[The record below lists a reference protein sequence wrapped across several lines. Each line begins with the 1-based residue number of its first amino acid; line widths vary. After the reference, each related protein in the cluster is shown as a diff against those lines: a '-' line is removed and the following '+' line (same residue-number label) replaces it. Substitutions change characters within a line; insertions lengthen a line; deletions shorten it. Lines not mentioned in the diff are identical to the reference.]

1 MQKKTVM
8 SGKGVKIPRF
18 SLPILVAI
26 ALLVLLGGGVSWYLA
41 TRENQ
46 TQPVTDNETP
56 TPTSP
61 SPQNSTALLS
71 DTASPSNA
79 SLMSQ
84 GEKIL
89 LDITSAKQAGAAAFA
104 QQDWDQAIAQY
115 QQATTSDPN
124 DPESKLYFNN
134 AKARQ
139 IGNPLTI
146 AVVVPITPSE
156 NEAKEVLRGVASAQA
171 EFNASPTPANRLL
184 EVIIVNDDGT
194 GKTASLAGDLIK
206 FPPVLGVIGHG
217 VDAGTRQ
224 AIAQYE
230 KAGLA
235 VLSPVSTNVTSDATG
250 QSILKTI
257 SLTQQDQELH
267 YALPT
272 LHIEPLRKSYCFQ
285 IFSEI
290 RNIVVNT
297 DIPTG
302 NQMLELD

>member
-1 MQKKTVM
+1 LK
-8 SGKGVKIPRF
+8 PRF
-18 SLPILVAI
+18 S
-26 ALLVLLGGGVSWYLA
+26 
-41 TRENQ
+41 
-46 TQPVTDNETP
+46 VTDNGTP
-56 TPTSP
+56 TPTP
-61 SPQNSTALLS
+61 TLAQNSTALLS

-79 SLMSQ
+79 SLISQ
-84 GEKIL
+84 GETIL
-89 LDITSAKQAGAAAFA
+89 LDTTPAKQAGAAAFA

-115 QQATTSDPN
+115 QQATNADPN

-184 EVIIVNDDGT
+184 EVIIVNDDGM
-194 GKTASLAGDLIK
+194 GKTVSLAEDLIK

-235 VLSPVSTNVTSDATG
+235 VLSPVSTNVTPDATG

-257 SLTQQDQELH
+257 SLTQQDQELLATYLQQVGETLAN
-267 YALPT
+267 YAAQQSSPA
-272 LHIEPLRKSYCFQ
+272 S
-285 IFSEI
+285 
-290 RNIVVNT
+290 VVVFYR
-297 DIPTG
+297 
-302 NQMLELD
+302 QSQF